1 MFSFL
6 YFSSL
11 SLRQRIQITGS
22 SHIHNTSICAT
33 YFEQETPRRKWNA
46 NFDGNTFIWFLL
58 YLLVFSMSRNSVS
71 FWYAFGNLKC
81 FVYISM
87 HGIFGNNTFLLR
99 RRIMLAQTHIFFPL
113 QIFLIIQVSVYA
125 RVFLS
130 NANFFTC
137 LRFLYSI
144 ELFAKN
150 FKEQPTAKHSF
161 ITIFRINNINSTHKL
176 HCLKMC
182 TRYA

>member
-1 MFSFL
+1 MSHVLFPLFFFSFSAPKNL
-6 YFSSL
+6 NNWVFAHTQYQHMCNIFWARDAETEMKCELWRQYFYL
-11 SLRQRIQITGS
+11 
-22 SHIHNTSICAT
+22 
-33 YFEQETPRRKWNA
+33 
-46 NFDGNTFIWFLL
+46 FLL

-99 RRIMLAQTHIFFPL
+99 RRIMLAQTHIFFFHCRY
-113 QIFLIIQVSVYA
+113 FLLFK
-125 RVFLS
+125 RVCMRAFLS

-137 LRFLYSI
+137 LEFLYSI

-150 FKEQPTAKHSF
+150 FKE
-161 ITIFRINNINSTHKL
+161 
-176 HCLKMC
+176 
-182 TRYA
+182 